1 MGRSGVGALAARPS
15 LGSRGTDLLARRL
28 GHLSLP
34 GPPAFAERAQGA
46 GAASGV
52 ARQRAPA
59 HRAGDG
65 GPARC
70 SRHRPGRPGPE
81 ARCGAEELEQPLRQP
96 RGSGVDDRRGALA
109 HRRAGAHAGRGVDG
123 GVRRRRP
130 RARQGHRAEARRLLR
145 EHLMAI
151 TVLEVQ
157 RVAVIGAG
165 TMGTG
170 IAQVAARAGYVV
182 ELFDVATG
190 AAQRALE
197 RIADSLARAVEKGRC
212 TAQERDEALRRLS
225 ASPDLEKSAA
235 QADLIVEAAPEDLA
249 LKKELFARLSR
260 AARPEAI
267 LASNTSSLPI
277 TAIAAAAKGPERVI
291 GLHFFNPVPAMK
303 LLEIVQGER
312 THPLVVTAARA
323 VGARMGKEVVVVRD
337 APGFATSRL
346 GIALALEA
354 IRMVEE
360 GVATAEEIDRAI
372 ELGYGHPM
380 GPLKLTDHVG
390 LDVRLAIAEHLIAE
404 LGDRFRPPQLLRRMV
419 RAGKLGKKTGEGFY
433 KY

>member
-1 MGRSGVGALAARPS
+1 
-15 LGSRGTDLLARRL
+15 
-28 GHLSLP
+28 
-34 GPPAFAERAQGA
+34 
-46 GAASGV
+46 
-52 ARQRAPA
+52 
-59 HRAGDG
+59 
-65 GPARC
+65 
-70 SRHRPGRPGPE
+70 
-81 ARCGAEELEQPLRQP
+81 
-96 RGSGVDDRRGALA
+96 
-109 HRRAGAHAGRGVDG
+109 
-123 GVRRRRP
+123 
-130 RARQGHRAEARRLLR
+130 
-145 EHLMAI
+145 MAI

-212 TAQERDEALRRLS
+212 SAQERDEALRRLS

-249 LKKELFARLSR
+249 LKKELFAKLSR

-346 GIALALEA
+346 GVALALEA
-354 IRMVEE
+354 MRMVEE
-360 GVATAEEIDRAI
+360 GVATVEEIDRAI

-390 LDVRLAIAEHLIAE
+390 LDVRLAIAEHLLTE
-404 LGDRFRPPQLLRRMV
+404 LGERFRPPQLLRRLV
-419 RAGKLGKKTGEGFY
+419 RAGKLGKKSGEGFY